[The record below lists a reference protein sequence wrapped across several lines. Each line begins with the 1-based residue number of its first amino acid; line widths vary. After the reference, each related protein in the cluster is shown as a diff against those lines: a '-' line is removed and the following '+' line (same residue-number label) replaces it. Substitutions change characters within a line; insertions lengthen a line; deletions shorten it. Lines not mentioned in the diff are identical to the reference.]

1 MTVARYHP
9 LLVALHWFLGA
20 FLLLDL
26 FLGTFVLKAIPNA
39 SPDKLEALR
48 AHMSGGIVI
57 LLLMGIRYAVRRGSA
72 KPPAATA
79 GHPLLD
85 YIAKASHLGLYALV
99 FLMAATGFAT
109 ALISGAFSIV
119 FMQLGSPLP
128 ATFDDL
134 PTRVLHGYAA
144 KALIGLIALHVS
156 AALYHQFIRR
166 DRLLGRMWFGRRE
179 TRALNPSRRD

>member
-1 MTVARYHP
+1 MTAARYHP

-48 AHMSGGIVI
+48 AHMSGGLVI
-57 LLLMGIRYAVRRGSA
+57 LVLMGIRLTVRRSSV

-85 YIAKASHLGLYALV
+85 AIAHLSHIALYALV
-99 FLMAATGFAT
+99 FLMVATGLAT
-109 ALISGAFSIV
+109 ALISDAFAVV
-119 FMQLGSPLP
+119 FLHYGQPLP
-128 ATFDDL
+128 ATFNDL
-134 PTRVLHGYAA
+134 PTRILHGYFA
-144 KALIGLIALHVS
+144 KALIALIALHVG
-156 AALYHQFIRR
+156 AALYHQFVRG
-166 DRLLGRMWFGRRE
+166 DRLLRRMWFGRRFAAPAE
-179 TRALNPSRRD
+179 